1 MIELYLNGTLVDLD
15 PDSRVLLSKAA
26 NDIGEFQKAKG
37 EFANTMKIVR
47 TPAMDHFFGYPTTIN
62 STFEKVYQRFEALIK
77 SSGADIMEGFAYVE
91 DIDEDFYNVQVMGDN
106 FDLFNRIKGK
116 ELQDL
121 DMSEHDHIYDAAEVV
136 ARRNDLTGLCYPD
149 INYGGQWDTGSGSS
163 HKVFTDWRPS
173 IYVKYALQRIVT
185 EAGFTIDSASELFN
199 NDRFNR
205 TVIPQC
211 GAFKRTAN
219 PRRMDFKG
227 TVPANTGATSVE
239 IGVSNFEGSAVF
251 YTHRTTAPLQWS
263 LVNNVEGIKVRVK
276 LKINMSVP
284 DFPVSSGTRPIAFVG
299 IGYDPLASGVPFAPF
314 TIECD
319 DTFQDYE
326 FEFES
331 YIMQN
336 STYRYFLIFA
346 TDGQP
351 LSADIASGTIE
362 VTGIEYV
369 DSSFQPLK
377 NQEAFRV
384 SDTANKNAV
393 EASGILPKMKQ
404 SDFVKWIFTTFGVIQ
419 SVDTDQKVVRFDL
432 LNNIPNKA
440 PQALTVDYSEQPKF
454 KPYFGN
460 YAQSNLFVWEQDA
473 KDPLIAPNPIYGRGE
488 IVCSYAALDPQKEH
502 YKAPF
507 AAAAVKLCFTTHQ
520 VNAVCI
526 PTADDI
532 AQKLMTVSLKTTGN
546 AIRIDGYSYPTEW
559 LESTWELDYSALI
572 PDYYGNWLET
582 FRLLMQVEAR
592 LNIDIVQYMN
602 FDFSQPVYIE
612 SLNGLFY
619 MNSIS
624 EFDASLN
631 ESVTCELIA
640 IR

>member
-37 EFANTMKIVR
+37 EFANTMKVVR
-47 TPAMDHFFGYPTTIN
+47 TPAMDAFFGYPTTIN

-121 DMSEHDHIYDAAEVV
+121 NMSEHDHIYDAAEVV

-149 INYGGQWDTGSGSS
+149 VNYGGQWDTGSGSS

-173 IYVKYALQRIVT
+173 IYVKYALQSIVT
-185 EAGFTIDSASELFN
+185 EAGFTVDTNSELFN
-199 NDRFNR
+199 NDKFNR

-219 PRRMDFKG
+219 PRRMDFSFSILNYTNSG
-227 TVPANTGATSVE
+227 LSVE
-239 IGVSNFEGSAVF
+239 TRI
-251 YTHRTTAPLQWS
+251 Q
-263 LVNNVEGIKVRVK
+263 VNNYAGSSVYYVRSASNIMTRVE
-276 LKINMSVP
+276 
-284 DFPVSSGTRPIAFVG
+284 PI
-299 IGYDPLASGVPFAPF
+299 
-314 TIECD
+314 
-319 DTFQDYE
+319 
-326 FEFES
+326 
-331 YIMQN
+331 
-336 STYRYFLIFA
+336 RH
-346 TDGQP
+346 
-351 LSADIASGTIE
+351 
-362 VTGIEYV
+362 
-369 DSSFQPLK
+369 
-377 NQEAFRV
+377 AFRV
-384 SDTANKNAV
+384 TIQINTLAAPATYRIYSPGGTTYAENTATTTGVQDFVFEWEDFMPFDNTASDGFDLWASNGTTNPYIVNSGSITATGLEFVNAITGEKVKDQNVFRVADENGKRAV

-404 SDFVKWIFTTFGVIQ
+404 TDFVKWIFTTFGVIQ

-440 PQALTVDYSEQPKF
+440 PQALTVDFSEQPKF

-502 YKAPF
+502 YQAPF
-507 AAAAVKLCFTTHQ
+507 AAAAVKLCFTSHQ

-526 PTADDI
+526 PSADDI
-532 AQKLMTVSLKTTGN
+532 AQKLMTVRLKTTGN
-546 AIRIDGYSYPTEW
+546 AIRIDGYSYPSEW
-559 LESTWELDYSALI
+559 LESTWELDYSVLI
-572 PDYYGNWLET
+572 PDYYGNWLDT
-582 FRLLMQVEAR
+582 FRLPMQVEAR
-592 LNIDIVQYMN
+592 LNIDIVQYMS
-602 FDFSQPVYIE
+602 FDFAQPVYIE
-612 SLNGLFY
+612 SLNGFFY